1 MNQAM
6 KIQEEVNQTHESPD
20 VKPVLLF
27 VADDERAINLM
38 KREFGEANYIC
49 YFAESAFK
57 ALDILQKTNIDVVI
71 SDINMPIL
79 SGTELFEQVKKRHPE
94 VIRIAI
100 SGTLNIPEFVNAI
113 NKASVHAYLV
123 KPHQPKDLKLIIYKE
138 LLERK
143 KNRREIDR
151 IKASQKN
158 AASRARESGASLL
171 KNQGLIE
178 AIQQGYKN
186 LLISYDPNFESKR
199 ERFEFRQNLGSG
211 IGNALRLETHSKLQL
226 DMGLFVSCFC
236 SAKKIKSLSAGPM
249 DDFMAVAIALA
260 IKDDEALVKITESL
274 RLSECFKAISAMDT
288 LIYEQELSWNESIKV
303 INAQQSSHDDDV
315 LLALNDL

>member
-1 MNQAM
+1 MNS
-6 KIQEEVNQTHESPD
+6 QEEVNQTNGSD
-20 VKPVLLF
+20 LKPVLLF
-27 VADDERAINLM
+27 VDDDERAINLM
-38 KREFGEANYIC
+38 KREFGEASYVC
-49 YFAESAFK
+49 HFAESAFK

-100 SGTLNIPEFVNAI
+100 SGSINIPEFVNAI
-113 NKASVHAYLV
+113 NKASVHAYIV

-158 AASRARESGASLL
+158 AANRARESGASLS

-199 ERFEFRQNLGSG
+199 ERYEFRRDLAKG
-211 IGNALRLETHSKLQL
+211 IGNALRLDMHSKLQL
-226 DMGLFVSCFC
+226 DMGLFLSCFC
-236 SAKKIKSLSAGPM
+236 TCNKIKALSKSHT
-249 DDFMAVAIALA
+249 DDFMSVAIALA
-260 IKDDEALVKITESL
+260 RKDDEALVKMTDSL
-274 RLSECFKAISAMDT
+274 LLSECFKTISAMDT

-303 INAQQSSHDDDV
+303 INSQQSSHDDDV
-315 LLALNDL
+315 LLALNDLDMPDS